1 MSEMHE
7 VLASNLIAMA
17 SNLAISQVFA
27 RYLVGLVPFDAQP
40 ILHGPALS
48 NRFLVN
54 VAPSSF

>member
-1 MSEMHE
+1 MHE